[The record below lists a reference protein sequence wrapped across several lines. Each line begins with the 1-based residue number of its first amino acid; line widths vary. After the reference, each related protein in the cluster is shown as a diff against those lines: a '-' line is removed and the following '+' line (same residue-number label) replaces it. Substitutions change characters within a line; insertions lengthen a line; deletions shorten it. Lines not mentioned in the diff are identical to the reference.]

1 MRSDDA
7 KVTRLKVQDEDF
19 LVASMIERCP
29 RTMMIR
35 ELLQNA
41 LEAAATAP
49 AGQRR
54 VEFSALPVEGARK
67 LAIWNSGRGLTG
79 PELFAMCDIAAS
91 IRKETGLDRNFGMGA
106 KVAALPSNPRGLRY
120 RSAHQGAVQEV
131 VIGRFGGV
139 YGRLRRPGPDG
150 SPTEVIPATEAARAE
165 GRDPV
170 PDWTEAVLLGQA
182 PAQDTTADPYL
193 GQPRV
198 SPRWLPHTI
207 THRFFR
213 FPDGIEV
220 VLQPGVAGNK
230 APVALQSLA
239 ARLAALTQEAGA
251 GYEAVRLPDGTV
263 LHYAFDPE
271 ASLAEAR
278 KSLGAVVHRDE
289 IYGLLWAA
297 AWRREAPSFGIPF
310 LSRHV
315 TLLVELPETYPVQ
328 PEAYREFLRY
338 RGGSQAQVKL
348 LDFAGLLAKH
358 LPRWLSKKL
367 AEAQPEALY
376 AEEARQ
382 TMQELLERLEVA
394 RMRPRGQ
401 PVVAAAA
408 PAAPASKPSA
418 PSATPAAARAATEAA
433 SPPGPPPGPAFEV
446 PPALVLLR
454 DAQEIADRD
463 LTERAAAYYAET
475 HQLHVNLAYPAVA
488 LLAERLRALAPPE
501 AEPEVVAEAAQLV
514 AERAMVLRLVRAL
527 AHGLAK
533 RGQKAWRDAQVK
545 HVLSPEGLT
554 LAADDNETG
563 WLDSEQAMRTALLMA
578 PAN

>member
-1 MRSDDA
+1 MSSDDA
-7 KVTRLKVQDEDF
+7 QVTRLKVQDEDF

-29 RTMMIR
+29 KTMMIR

-67 LAIWNSGRGLTG
+67 LAIWNSGRGMTG
-79 PELFAMCDIAAS
+79 AELFAMCDIAAS

-120 RSAHQGAVQEV
+120 RSAHGGAVQEV
-131 VIGRFGGV
+131 VIGKFAGI

-150 SPTEVIPATEAARAE
+150 VAAEVIPATDAARAE
-165 GRDPV
+165 GRDPA
-170 PDWTEAVLLGQA
+170 PDWTEVVLMGQA
-182 PAQDTTADPYL
+182 PGQDTTADPYL

-198 SPRWLPHTI
+198 SPRWLLNAI

-213 FPDGIEV
+213 FPEGTEV
-220 VLQPGVAGNK
+220 VLQAEVSGAK
-230 APVALQSLA
+230 AAVSVQSMA
-239 ARLAALTQEAGA
+239 ARLAGLADEAGA

-263 LHYAFDPE
+263 LHYAFDPQ
-271 ASLAEAR
+271 ASLAETR

-289 IYGLLWAA
+289 VYGLLWGAS
-297 AWRREAPSFGIPF
+297 WRREAPSFGIPF

-315 TLLVELPETYPVQ
+315 TLLVELPDTYPVQ

-348 LDFAGLLAKH
+348 LDFAGLLARH

-382 TMQELLERLEVA
+382 TMQELLDRLEVA

-401 PVVAAAA
+401 PAVAAPAPAAA
-408 PAAPASKPSA
+408 PSASKPSA
-418 PSATPAAARAATEAA
+418 APAAARAATSEAA
-433 SPPGPPPGPAFEV
+433 PPGPPPGPVFEV
-446 PPALVLLR
+446 APALVLLR

-463 LTERAAAYYAET
+463 LGERAAAYYAET
-475 HQLHVNLAYPAVA
+475 HQLHVNLGYPAVA
-488 LLAERLRALAPPE
+488 LLAERLRALAPLD
-501 AEPEVVAEAAQLV
+501 AEPDVVAEAAQLV

-527 AHGLAK
+527 AHGLSK

-563 WLDSEQAMRTALLMA
+563 WLDSEQAMRTALLMVVSV
-578 PAN
+578 